1 MAQVGRYFLL
11 PLCCAVF
18 LAAAPVAAHTARAVL
33 DPGGSRASFLG
44 LARITCFD
52 DGTGTPS
59 QLYVRVRDNS
69 PPVAGLLVTL
79 QVLKGTQALGISDTQ
94 SGDALFSEALQLPG
108 GAGVYTVL
116 VGKTAAGARQFD
128 IDYHC
133 LTATGDHT
141 GTDIVVDQFK

>member
-1 MAQVGRYFLL
+1 ML
-11 PLCCAVF
+11 

-52 DGTGTPS
+52 DGAGTPA

-79 QVLKGTQALGISDTQ
+79 QVLKGTQALGISDTN
-94 SGDALFSEALQLPG
+94 SGDALYSEALQLPG

-133 LTATGDHT
+133 LTTASDHT

>member
-1 MAQVGRYFLL
+1 MAQIGRWLLL
-11 PLCCAVF
+11 PLCWAAL

-52 DGTGTPS
+52 DGAGTPA

-69 PPVAGLLVTL
+69 PPVAGLLLTL
-79 QVLKGTQALGISDTQ
+79 QVLKGTQALGISDTN
-94 SGDALFSEALQLPG
+94 SGDALYSEALQLPG

-133 LTATGDHT
+133 LTAASDHT